1 MNASLSISIA
11 IFLAVSALVW
21 VLSIFGSQTTLAYKR
36 SFIHAA
42 SFNLEELFFFV
53 DPKRLFYLNVGLIF
67 IVFMFTWLV
76 SGYLLIALIAS
87 VLTGILPRFLYRWLK
102 ARRLEK
108 IVLQLPDALMMISGS
123 LRAGANLTGAMVSIV
138 NEQPAP
144 LSQEFDLTLREHRL
158 GVTLDD
164 ALQHMGVRVPCD
176 DFELVLSATRIA
188 REVGGNLAETLERL
202 AETLRQKQAMEGK
215 IRALTAQGKLQGYV
229 VGLLPFVLAYV
240 LYKMDPDTMSLLFTT
255 RIGWAVTGVIVLME
269 IMGMYVIRKITNIDV

>member
-1 MNASLSISIA
+1 MSASLSISIT
-11 IFLAVSALVW
+11 IFLAVSALIW
-21 VLSIFGSQTTLAYKR
+21 VLGILGSQTTLAYKK
-36 SFIHAA
+36 SFIHTA
-42 SFNLEELFFFV
+42 SFNLEEMFFFV
-53 DPKRLFYLNVGLIF
+53 DPKRLFYLNVGLIILVF
-67 IVFMFTWLV
+67 IAMWLLT
-76 SGYLLIALIAS
+76 SYLLIALMAS
-87 VLTGILPRFLYRWLK
+87 VLVGILPRYLYRWLK

-123 LRAGANLTGAMVSIV
+123 LRAGSNLSGAMLCIV

-158 GVTLDD
+158 GVSLDD
-164 ALQHMGVRVPCD
+164 ALQNMGQRVPCD

-215 IRALTAQGKLQGYV
+215 IRALTAQGKLQGFV
-229 VGLLPFVLAYV
+229 VGLLPFVLAYI
-240 LYKMDPDTMSLLFTT
+240 LYRMEPDTMSLLFTT
-255 RIGWAVTGVIVLME
+255 SIGWAVTGVIVLME